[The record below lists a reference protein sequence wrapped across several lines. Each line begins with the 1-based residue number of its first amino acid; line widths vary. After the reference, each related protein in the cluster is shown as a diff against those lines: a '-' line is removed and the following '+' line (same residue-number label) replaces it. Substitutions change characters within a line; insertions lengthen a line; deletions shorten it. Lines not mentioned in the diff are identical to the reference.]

1 MFITAS
7 RQEYHGM
14 TGFFEFIGNRVPTIH
29 DAYGKTDER
38 RRNFKIHKST
48 THGILSANGRKA
60 QLAASFVGS

>member
-1 MFITAS
+1 
-7 RQEYHGM
+7 M